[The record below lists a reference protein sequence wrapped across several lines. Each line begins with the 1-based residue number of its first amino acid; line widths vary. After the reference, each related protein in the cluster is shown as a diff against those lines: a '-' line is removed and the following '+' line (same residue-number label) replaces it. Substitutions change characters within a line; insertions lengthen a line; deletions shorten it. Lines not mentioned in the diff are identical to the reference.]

1 MRIKEFND
9 LTNNTIENKCEL
21 GKHICSY
28 VDGDGL
34 FENVN
39 WDNISDDKYY
49 NLGHKILTWSG
60 FSDVLEGLV
69 KHINDTS
76 NTKDISDSLYED
88 LKGVVED
95 ILITNDKSYIY
106 NNKTFTYEVIE

>member
-21 GKHICSY
+21 GKYICSY

-39 WDNISDDKYY
+39 WENISDDNYY
-49 NLGHKILTWSG
+49 NLGHKMLTWHG
-60 FSDVLEGLV
+60 YSDILESLV
-69 KHINDTS
+69 KYINDTS
-76 NTKDISDSLYED
+76 NTKDMCESLYGN

-95 ILITNDKSYIY
+95 ILITDDKSYIY